1 MPDRLWI
8 VPGLRRDGERKRN
21 APGPGQNGPPAHFHP
36 MRSLCL
42 LPALLC
48 ACLAGGAAAAP
59 CQVAL
64 APPETEVAIR
74 AYGMGLMPLD
84 GTFAR
89 FHGSLTY
96 DPAEHAACRV
106 DLTVEVAS
114 LAMGNT
120 AIRDNMVG
128 PDFMDALRFPTLSYA
143 GTCRAMGLDGMLAL
157 HGITRPLQ
165 LALDWS
171 PAQVVAEGHLVRA
184 EWGMTA
190 MPFVAGRTVRIQVT
204 VPLAAASHAARE

>member
-21 APGPGQNGPPAHFHP
+21 APGPGQNGPQAHFHP

-42 LPALLC
+42 LSALLC

-157 HGITRPLQ
+157 HGIRARTTSTSSMAVLEVSLSILPATSRPTQRVLTCIMW
-165 LALDWS
+165 ARPYAVRW
-171 PAQVVAEGHLVRA
+171 LVKYSR
-184 EWGMTA
+184 
-190 MPFVAGRTVRIQVT
+190 
-204 VPLAAASHAARE
+204 